1 MEYKTNKEIDKSTII
16 WLDNFEEKLCND
28 LKRLLKKD
36 VYKSLGV
43 SYTLNLEDGLHNGY
57 VYEVEGNASISLS
70 KSYEFQS
77 EVISWFNTHLSE
89 LRMVLSSNFHLK
101 MTLIY
106 KKKCESNENN
116 SLDTYIPSK
125 PLYNFSQIILPD
137 KVKEEI
143 LNALSIIKFQN
154 LIYKEWGFE
163 SVDPVP
169 KSVLNF
175 YGPPGT
181 GKTMCAHA
189 IADKLG
195 KKLLALDYAQIE
207 SKYVGD
213 AAKNLAKAFDTAK
226 KEDCV
231 LFFDEA
237 DSFLGRRIQN
247 VTQGADQA
255 LNSLRSQMLILL
267 EEFTGV
273 VIFATNLVSNFD
285 HAFESR
291 ILKHIKFELPN
302 EDARIAIIKKMIPSK
317 LPLASF
323 ISDDEFR
330 ELSKSTDGFSGR
342 ELKNAVLDCLL
353 AKASTEGVG
362 AKFGYED
369 FLSSFKKKKEEIEML
384 KQTQT
389 ENKRNKILNAFK
401 KGNVEMA
408 QDIDNGVVED
418 ERKAQQHGAAK
429 MEDGI
434 DVKSNMKPKDEQ

>member
-1 MEYKTNKEIDKSTII
+1 MEYKTKKEVDKSTVI
-16 WLDNFEEKLCND
+16 WLDNFEEKLYND

-36 VYKSLGV
+36 VYKGLGV
-43 SYTLNLEDGLHNGY
+43 SYTISLEDGPHNGHIY
-57 VYEVEGNASISLS
+57 VIEGNASISLS

-77 EVISWFNTHLSE
+77 EVISWFNIHLSE
-89 LRMVLSSNFHLK
+89 LRMVLSSSFYLK
-101 MTLIY
+101 VTLIY
-106 KKKCESNENN
+106 KNKCESKGED
-116 SLDTYIPSK
+116 SADTYIPSK
-125 PLYNFSQIILPD
+125 PLYNFSQIILPNN
-137 KVKEEI
+137 VKEEI
-143 LNALSIIKFQN
+143 FKALSIIRFQN
-154 LIYKEWGFE
+154 LIYNEWGFGAI
-163 SVDPVP
+163 DPIP

-213 AAKNLAKAFDTAK
+213 AAKNLANAFDTAK

-237 DSFLGRRIQN
+237 DSILGRRIQN

-302 EDARIAIIKKMIPSK
+302 EDARIEIIKKMIPSK
-317 LPLASF
+317 LPIASD
-323 ISDDEFR
+323 ISDDEFP
-330 ELSKSTDGFSGR
+330 DFS
-342 ELKNAVLDCLL
+342 V
-353 AKASTEGVG
+353 ASPKFIFRLTE
-362 AKFGYED
+362 A
-369 FLSSFKKKKEEIEML
+369 
-384 KQTQT
+384 
-389 ENKRNKILNAFK
+389 
-401 KGNVEMA
+401 
-408 QDIDNGVVED
+408 
-418 ERKAQQHGAAK
+418 
-429 MEDGI
+429 
-434 DVKSNMKPKDEQ
+434 